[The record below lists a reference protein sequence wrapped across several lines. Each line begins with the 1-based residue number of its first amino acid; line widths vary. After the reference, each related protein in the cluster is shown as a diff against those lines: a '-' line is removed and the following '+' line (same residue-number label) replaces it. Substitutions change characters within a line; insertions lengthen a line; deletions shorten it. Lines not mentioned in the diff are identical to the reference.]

1 MKNIFQEIISRRSL
15 LRELI
20 AKDLRARYRRPVLS
34 FLWAFLSPLFFSVIL
49 YVIFSVFMKIEIKEA
64 NFLLYLMTAVFT
76 WRFFQEAVSSAATC
90 LMDNRNLIKEA
101 NFPHYLIPLSLVIAN
116 LLNFL
121 PSLAILVFFTL
132 FILKGVP
139 LFIIF
144 LPAVLLMHCMI
155 TFGLALIACLAYIR
169 WRDTKY
175 MLEILL
181 QALFYLTPVFYS
193 LSLVRQ
199 ALSQKAYCLY
209 LWNPFVAI
217 LSFYRLTLLKGFY
230 QAIKLD
236 VHWFAWAVTMP
247 LIAVA
252 VMVIGFI
259 FYFKNRKYINDYLAY

>member
-1 MKNIFQEIISRRSL
+1 M
-15 LRELI
+15 RELVV
-20 AKDLRARYRRPVLS
+20 KDLKSRYRRPVLS
-34 FLWAFLSPLFFSVIL
+34 FFWAFLSPLFFSAIL

-76 WRFFQEAVSSAATC
+76 WRFFQEAVYSAATC

-121 PSLAILVFFTL
+121 PSLAILVILAFSVSKGMPV
-132 FILKGVP
+132 FIV
-139 LFIIF
+139 F

-155 TFGLALIACLAYIR
+155 TFGLALIASLAYIR

-175 MLEILL
+175 ILEILL

-193 LSLVRQ
+193 LSLVKQ
-199 ALSQKAYCLY
+199 AVSQKVYALY

-217 LSFYRLTLLKGFY
+217 LSLYRLTLLKGFY

-236 VHWFAWAVTMP
+236 VHWLAWAVAMP
-247 LIAVA
+247 LIAAA
-252 VMVIGFI
+252 VMAIGFI
-259 FYFKNRKYINDYLAY
+259 CYFKNRKYINDYLAY